1 MNSSNEVIELKYTK
15 DNQIDVDYYIE
26 QARAQRAA
34 YIAKMFRNLFFKESG
49 KSGKARVSYNL
60 HQSPAH

>member
-1 MNSSNEVIELKYTK
+1 MNDCRETIALKYTK

-26 QARAQRAA
+26 QARAERAA
-34 YIAKMFRNLFFKESG
+34 YIAKMFRNLFFKQSG

>member
-1 MNSSNEVIELKYTK
+1 MNDCNEVIELKYTS
-15 DNQIDVDYYIE
+15 DHQIDVDYYIE
-26 QARAQRAA
+26 QARAERAD
-34 YIAKMFRNLFFKESG
+34 YIAKMFRNLFFKASG